1 MDELIGKLG
10 LPGTVAAII
19 WAVYGGWQ
27 LRDKIIE
34 SRKERN
40 GNGTGNGHS
49 LSNAIDGVKQAV
61 DELGHVIE
69 RELDELRKGVDAD
82 HREAL
87 ESHAARVALDAER
100 RENDRLRAARRDR
113 A

>member
-1 MDELIGKLG
+1 MDDLLG
-10 LPGTVAAII
+10 RLGVPGTIVALIVGVYYGWAI
-19 WAVYGGWQ
+19 
-27 LRDKIIE
+27 RDKIMAVI
-34 SRKERN
+34 KERN
-40 GNGTGNGHS
+40 GNGNGHS
-49 LSNAIDGVKQAV
+49 LTTAIDGVKQAV
-61 DELGHVIE
+61 DELGMVLE

-100 RENDRLRAARRDR
+100 RENDRLRTEGRRK